1 MGTVGSHG
9 RAGGRKK
16 WADFGPGTLILIKFR
31 RNPEISSTPYFESNF
46 EKSGSKPSGRPRQRA
61 AVRQDPLQWRARRA
75 GPLCKRS
82 TVGAQHWLGAD
93 DGPSRGVDVAPHL
106 PVGLGSSLRPSAC
119 GARRPSTTS
128 AALRV
133 SQRRSPPPASQRLL
147 HTRAESGLGV
157 GSCPRLALRAAWSWL
172 PPSRM
177 CTSSRRSSRSSTS
190 RDAGQDYSACVCMV
204 VAVVYSTP
212 E

>member
-1 MGTVGSHG
+1 MCVTQSVTFCVTLQCAAVSCRSWPLVQLTSPTNPA
-9 RAGGRKK
+9 RAPAHHPHDACATM
-16 WADFGPGTLILIKFR
+16 ADRT
-31 RNPEISSTPYFESNF
+31 
-46 EKSGSKPSGRPRQRA
+46 RA
-61 AVRQDPLQWRARRA
+61 AVRQDPLQGRARRA

-190 RDAGQDYSACVCMV
+190 RDAGQDYGAPVACV
-204 VAVVYSTP
+204 YGRK
-212 E
+212 

>member
-1 MGTVGSHG
+1 MHAGVSRLRRRALCGSITSACFCPAVPRG
-9 RAGGRKK
+9 AVQQF
-16 WADFGPGTLILIKFR
+16 WNR
-31 RNPEISSTPYFESNF
+31 RR
-46 EKSGSKPSGRPRQRA
+46 GRPRQLATTCSLPAAVSCRSWPLVQLASPTNPARASAHHPHDACATMADRTRA

-147 HTRAESGLGV
+147 HTRFF
-157 GSCPRLALRAAWSWL
+157 
-172 PPSRM
+172 
-177 CTSSRRSSRSSTS
+177 
-190 RDAGQDYSACVCMV
+190 
-204 VAVVYSTP
+204 
-212 E
+212 